1 MKGVGIWLEG
11 VQTWLGVNIRHQE
24 VIQWRFMKGVGIW
37 LQIREGVGGGNMAK
51 GGAKVVKCKYYTPRS
66 TYS

>member
-1 MKGVGIWLEG
+1 MKIHEG
-11 VQTWLGVNIRHQE
+11 
-24 VIQWRFMKGVGIW
+24 GVGIW